1 MTDIIFWWLMWFVT
15 FMLGYIIGSKAIT
28 KEKIKDL
35 YTAIKTNRKQK
46 TGVVRKLS
54 PYERSI
60 KGTVQAET
68 EKAVEETLDELL

>member
-1 MTDIIFWWLMWFVT
+1 MWFAT
-15 FMLGYIIGSKAIT
+15 FLFGYILGSKAIT
-28 KEKIKDL
+28 KSKLIDL
-35 YTAIKTNRKQK
+35 YTTIKTSRKQK

-54 PYERSI
+54 PYEKSI